1 MKNFSDHLL
10 AHRQQNYCFPFRF
23 SNDSPQVFQWQKI
36 MDNLNISRFPTKS
49 QQQMMKKANFRVKW
63 RAGKGRCL
71 VASRDIN
78 PLELIMFDAAI
89 VTGPQVSRSSSLLA
103 PQSDALSRLAY
114 MSNSNFKRVSP
125 QLSVRRTKSSC
136 APEGPQTSS
145 LTDMISHIIIMFI
158 TQAVSLP
165 VCLECA
171 SPLTSESKYWCRL
184 LSFLYFLYFSKYR
197 WVKILLRTL

>member
-1 MKNFSDHLL
+1 M
-10 AHRQQNYCFPFRF
+10 R
-23 SNDSPQVFQWQKI
+23 
-36 MDNLNISRFPTKS
+36 
-49 QQQMMKKANFRVKW
+49 KANLRVKW

-89 VTGPQVSRSSSLLA
+89 VTGPQVSRSPSLLA
-103 PQSDALSRLAY
+103 PQRGALSRLAY
-114 MSNSNFKRVSP
+114 MSNFNFKRVSP
-125 QLSVRRTKSSC
+125 
-136 APEGPQTSS
+136 SS

-171 SPLTSESKYWCRL
+171 SPLTSESKYCCRL
-184 LSFLYFLYFSKYR
+184 LSFLYVLYFSIYR
-197 WVKILLRTL
+197 RVKILLRTL